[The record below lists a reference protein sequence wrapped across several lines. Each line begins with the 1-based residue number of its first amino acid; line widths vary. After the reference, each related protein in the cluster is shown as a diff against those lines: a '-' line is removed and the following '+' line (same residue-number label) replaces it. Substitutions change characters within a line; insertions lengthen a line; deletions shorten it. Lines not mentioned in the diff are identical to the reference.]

1 MKYLLRMTREVYSCF
16 VEANGKILERPVGNI
31 AKRNLDKK
39 REDFL
44 KRYIDLVLNT
54 KIVSDTTKIYIRSS
68 LPSVAAVITN
78 YNDMVGKS
86 ESINIKTAQSQID
99 YDTRKLA
106 RYFIEDT
113 MINKILTSSSCDL
126 TVYEKQFNLAY
137 SDYSKKNKMLTD
149 NLVLKIPRV
158 DIKDTC
164 SDEQFSE
171 ILSVIAP
178 YFKKNIHYVESNLP
192 KSVGY
197 LLYLMTSLISSL
209 TFEDKARYKII
220 KNMIE

>member
-1 MKYLLRMTREVYSCF
+1 MTREVYSCF
-16 VEANGKILERPVGNI
+16 VEANGKILERSVGNI

-68 LPSVAAVITN
+68 LPSVASVINN
-78 YNDMVGKS
+78 YNEMVG
-86 ESINIKTAQSQID
+86 ETAAINIKTAQSQID

-106 RYFIEDT
+106 RYFEDT
-113 MINKILTSSSCDL
+113 MINRILTNSACDI

-137 SDYSKKNKMLTD
+137 ADYSKKNKMLTD

-158 DIKDTC
+158 NIKDSC
-164 SDEQFSE
+164 SEEQFSE
-171 ILSVIAP
+171 IMAIIAP
-178 YFKKNIHYVESNLP
+178 YLRKSIKYIEENIP
-192 KSVGY
+192 ASVGY
-197 LLYLMTSLISSL
+197 LLFLMSTPAGSLS
-209 TFEDKARYKII
+209 FEDKERLKLI
-220 KNMIE
+220 KGLIE

>member
-1 MKYLLRMTREVYSCF
+1 MSREVYSCF
-16 VEANGKILERPVGNI
+16 VEANGKILERSVGNI

-44 KRYIDLVLNT
+44 KRYIDLVMNT
-54 KIVSDTTKIYIRSS
+54 KIVSETSKLYIRSS
-68 LPSVAAVITN
+68 LPSVASVIGN
-78 YNDMVGKS
+78 YNDMVGES
-86 ESINIKTAQSQID
+86 EAINIKTAQSQVD

-106 RYFIEDT
+106 RYFEDT

-126 TVYEKQFNLAY
+126 NVYEKQFNLAY
-137 SDYSKKNKMLTD
+137 ADYSKKNKMLTD

-171 ILSVIAP
+171 IMSLIAP
-178 YFKKNIHYVESNLP
+178 YFKKSIHYVESNLP
-192 KSVGY
+192 ESVGY
-197 LLYLMTSLISSL
+197 LHYLMTSPISSL
-209 TFEDKARYKII
+209 TFEDKERYEII